1 MKRLYPRTR
10 QNMIRKMASNPLVTK
25 SMIVIPTAIQ
35 KRINPN
41 IRFMVIPDL
50 SKEFQESVTRINFI
64 QILLTIYNARF
75 YRFL

>member
-1 MKRLYPRTR
+1 
-10 QNMIRKMASNPLVTK
+10 MIRKMASNPLVTK

-50 SKEFQESVTRINFI
+50 SKEFQESVTLINFM
-64 QILLTIYNARF
+64 QILLTICNVTVP
-75 YRFL
+75 